1 MNLLVKMADSHSI
14 EALRDD
20 FHKIDKDGTGLLSA
34 QELKEAI
41 QKSDI
46 PVPDEDIDK
55 IIHEVDYLGNGKIN
69 YTEFLVATL
78 DVKNFLDD
86 NKIREVF

>member
-34 QELKEAI
+34 
-41 QKSDI
+41 
-46 PVPDEDIDK
+46 
-55 IIHEVDYLGNGKIN
+55 
-69 YTEFLVATL
+69 
-78 DVKNFLDD
+78 
-86 NKIREVF
+86 